1 MHITNLFC
9 DKQTCLLITA
19 LILYVCIDSSLL
31 TITLRKGHHF
41 IKSMVNGY
49 QIGKQMSTSTTEHTS
64 FNEFVTKMTV
74 LFYEVPLTK
83 IQEISKK
90 GDLLKVWAKAAESP
104 MLAWDIFDLVWLVA
118 DKLRSF
124 PILGSMISYEYIYN
138 SPRSFPCML

>member
-1 MHITNLFC
+1 
-9 DKQTCLLITA
+9 
-19 LILYVCIDSSLL
+19 
-31 TITLRKGHHF
+31 
-41 IKSMVNGY
+41 MVNGY

-74 LFYEVPLTK
+74 LFYEVPLKK

-90 GDLLKVWAKAAESP
+90 GDLLKVWEKAAESP